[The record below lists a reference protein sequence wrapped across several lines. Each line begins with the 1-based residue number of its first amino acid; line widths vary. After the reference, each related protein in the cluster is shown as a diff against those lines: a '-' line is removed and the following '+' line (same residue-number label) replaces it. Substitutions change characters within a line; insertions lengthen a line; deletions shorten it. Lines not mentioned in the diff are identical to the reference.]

1 MHRIAT
7 VNGQGGNHGLL
18 VWRPVVPE
26 SPRPDT
32 FFSAFIGLSDVR
44 WEELWTTVPFT
55 FSWTPFVC
63 CRHLS
68 TVLGTCCCEPRVHQY
83 TLIEALQSHESF
95 SFITMPYCSTSY
107 LQAGWPSES
116 SPTGHHFTVNLPV
129 KVYDSDFNAGRL
141 VRQGSGFTY
150 LSLTCRLTWI
160 HKQHCFLVRCCFSY
174 LT

>member
-55 FSWTPFVC
+55 FS
-63 CRHLS
+63 
-68 TVLGTCCCEPRVHQY
+68 
-83 TLIEALQSHESF
+83 
-95 SFITMPYCSTSY
+95 
-107 LQAGWPSES
+107 
-116 SPTGHHFTVNLPV
+116 
-129 KVYDSDFNAGRL
+129 
-141 VRQGSGFTY
+141 
-150 LSLTCRLTWI
+150 
-160 HKQHCFLVRCCFSY
+160 
-174 LT
+174 